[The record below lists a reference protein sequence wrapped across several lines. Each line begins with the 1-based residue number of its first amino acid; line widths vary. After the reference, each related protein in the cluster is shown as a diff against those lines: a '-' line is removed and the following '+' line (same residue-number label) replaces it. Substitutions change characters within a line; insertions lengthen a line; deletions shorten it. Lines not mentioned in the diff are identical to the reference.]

1 MSADPNTQCRRVDE
15 ECVFFLSRP
24 SIAFRADPRISG
36 YSAHAF
42 IYDFA
47 GLRGQG
53 YFAVFDGHAG
63 KKAAEYCGLHFH
75 EVCTAL

>member
-1 MSADPNTQCRRVDE
+1 MADTVGD
-15 ECVFFLSRP
+15 
-24 SIAFRADPRISG
+24 
-36 YSAHAF
+36 SAHAF

-75 EVCTAL
+75 EVRPHWIYAFISARGSCC

>member
-1 MSADPNTQCRRVDE
+1 MLPE
-15 ECVFFLSRP
+15 
-24 SIAFRADPRISG
+24 

-75 EVCTAL
+75 EVRSAPSAPFAPLTAKPY

>member
-1 MSADPNTQCRRVDE
+1 MTAMADKLDH
-15 ECVFFLSRP
+15 
-24 SIAFRADPRISG
+24 
-36 YSAHAF
+36 SAHAF

-75 EVCTAL
+75 EVSSNRSTEST